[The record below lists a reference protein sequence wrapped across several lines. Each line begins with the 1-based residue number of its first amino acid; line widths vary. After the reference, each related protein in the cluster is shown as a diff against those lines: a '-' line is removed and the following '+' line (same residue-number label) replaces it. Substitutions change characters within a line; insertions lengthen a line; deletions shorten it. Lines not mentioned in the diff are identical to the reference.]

1 MSASWGSQD
10 IGFVAAN
17 GVATQLFPATII
29 GVGYTTTTAVWPPAA
44 TGLVRRPTAGKLE
57 NITVSTDGVNGGIF
71 QIWDVCG
78 LDRGAVDN
86 VNDQLTITNAYL
98 VANGRK
104 LWEIRLTGNAEQDY
118 QLLMAID
125 HLEFYQGLACRFV
138 AAAGTVTVTPMCEA
152 GFMLNTQLA

>member
-1 MSASWGSQD
+1 MSASWGARD
-10 IGFVAAN
+10 IGFVAAG
-17 GVATQLFPATII
+17 GVATQLFPTTLP
-29 GVGYTTTTAVWPPAA
+29 TTTSTAAWPPAA

-57 NITVSTDGVNGGIF
+57 NITVSTDGTNGGIF

-78 LDRGAVDN
+78 LDRGASNN
-86 VNDQLTITNAYL
+86 VNDQLTLTDAFIN
-98 VANGRK
+98 ANGRK

-125 HLEFYQGLACRFV
+125 HIEFYQGLAVRFI
-138 AAAGTVTVTPMCEA
+138 ASAGLVTVTPMCEA